1 MDIIGLYSRAREH
14 FNCAEKHVVDL
25 ASDNFFQDQYM
36 IKILGIKYV
45 PTRNVSEKNI
55 YIYSD
60 I

>member
-1 MDIIGLYSRAREH
+1 MDIIGLYSRAREY
-14 FNCAEKHVVDL
+14 CAEKHVVDL